1 MSASVSRPLDG
12 RVVALTGASAG
23 FGRQFARALS
33 VAGASLLLGARRVER
48 VEELAGELPDAVAT
62 ALDVTS
68 EESRSAFIAAA
79 VARFGRL
86 DGLVNN
92 AGVSNVKPAMRE
104 TAEEF
109 DAVIQTNLVGPFS
122 LARLA
127 AEQMKERG
135 GSIVNVASIA
145 GFRATE
151 QLPAAAYTA
160 SKTGLV
166 GLTRELGTQWAR
178 YGIRVNALAP
188 GFFETEMTAGLFAG
202 DAGEPEWLSASIPLR
217 RSGEPGELDAA
228 LIFLLGEGSS
238 YMTGQTIVVD
248 GGLTAR

>member
-1 MSASVSRPLDG
+1 MSSRALEG

-33 VAGASLLLGARRVER
+33 DAGASLVLGARRVER
-48 VEELAGELPDAVAT
+48 VEELASELPDALGA

-68 EESRSAFIAAA
+68 EESRRAFVAGA

-92 AGVSNVKPAMRE
+92 AGISNVKPALRE
-104 TAEEF
+104 TADEF

-151 QLPAAAYTA
+151 KLPAAGYTA
-160 SKTGLV
+160 SKAGLV
-166 GLTRELGTQWAR
+166 GLTRELGAQWAR
-178 YGIRVNALAP
+178 YRIRVNALAP
-188 GFFETEMTAGLFAG
+188 GFFETEMTAGLFG
-202 DAGEPEWLSASIPLR
+202 DGTGEPEWLNTSIPQR
-217 RSGEPGELDAA
+217 RTGAPGELDAA

-238 YMTGQTIVVD
+238 YMTGQTIVID